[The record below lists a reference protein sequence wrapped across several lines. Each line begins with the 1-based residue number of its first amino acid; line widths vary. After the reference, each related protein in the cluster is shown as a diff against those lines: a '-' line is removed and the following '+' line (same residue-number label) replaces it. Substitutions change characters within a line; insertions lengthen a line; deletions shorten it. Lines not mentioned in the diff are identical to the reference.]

1 MSAYQLLRRVA
12 FTRRHLIALGCG
24 VLALAFI
31 AWYSLRTPGAGLY
44 IHNHTERPIF
54 SYFVNDN
61 WGGNGGVTCCWRIE
75 GRSLKVDWIKSI
87 TRTQHNQGMREET
100 LSLEIENPPR
110 KRDDNTLHV
119 HFLPED
125 KVRLAWSNGHI
136 SPLKEELAPYYAKD
150 QVAKTAPAAS
160 IQTHA
165 RTLP

>member
-1 MSAYQLLRRVA
+1 MRLKARWQALPAWQR
-12 FTRRHLIALGCG
+12 TIATALFFSILMLACG
-24 VLALAFI
+24 VWLF
-31 AWYSLRTPGAGLY
+31 SRTPGAGLY

-61 WGGNGGVTCCWRIE
+61 WGGNAAAHGGGGVTCCWRIE
-75 GRSLKVDWIKSI
+75 GRLLKIDWIKSI

-150 QVAKTAPAAS
+150 QEVKAND
-160 IQTHA
+160 
-165 RTLP
+165 